1 LKNWITDH
9 RHNEISVPTQVNTF
23 EARVVGLM
31 QHHWFLLGQLPGVA
45 DYEEAWTKHVYSK

>member
-1 LKNWITDH
+1 M
-9 RHNEISVPTQVNTF
+9 QVNTF

-45 DYEEAWTKHVYSK
+45 YYEEAWTKHMYSK